1 LEEAMNISMI
11 MSIVMTMIGFV
22 YTLSMF
28 LLPAAKIGIPYEPKI
43 FPGILGISLLIMGI
57 VLIFQEIHENSKKTT
72 KQNKASFIGEEQ
84 KNILLTVINGLLY
97 AVLFDRIGYVF
108 STIIFLD
115 IQLYVFRGIKPWKN
129 SLLIAV
135 IFSVVAFVLFN
146 VLMGVYLPKS
156 SFEFI

>member
-1 LEEAMNISMI
+1 MI